1 MVCLD
6 QTCVSKLSHS
16 FEVRQCA
23 ELPIHLASGLFEP
36 TSSISRSTEPS
47 ADGSEFNEEH
57 LSAFANYNTDSFN
70 VIVRNKFMAITYF
83 LARKRVVVYTDGDV
97 VFLRRSFLRE
107 TVAPLGK
114 WRSGSGEKKFSEAC
128 WWWYI
133 FFDVPFLFYK

>member
-1 MVCLD
+1 
-6 QTCVSKLSHS
+6 
-16 FEVRQCA
+16 
-23 ELPIHLASGLFEP
+23 
-36 TSSISRSTEPS
+36 
-47 ADGSEFNEEH
+47 
-57 LSAFANYNTDSFN
+57 
-70 VIVRNKFMAITYF
+70 MAITYF